1 MITIRLL
8 GPIQKTFNMNT
19 LYVDRAETSMVE
31 LLSYLREKA
40 TQPDLVEEKNFLIA
54 INGIEYSLIP
64 KSGPIVK
71 SGDVVTI
78 ASLVHGG

>member
-8 GPIQKTFNMNT
+8 GPIQKALNVNT
-19 LYVDRAETSMVE
+19 LYVDKAETSIVDI
-31 LLSYLREKA
+31 LSYLREKA
-40 TQPDLVEEKNFLIA
+40 IEPDLVEEKNFLIA

-64 KSGPIVK
+64 KGGPIVK
-71 SGDVVTI
+71 SGDTVTI